1 MMFASSTED
10 PGDTIGTFTL
20 TFIILVFTSAVLA
33 GLITIGYLFQKYR
46 RNTVKE
52 VEKKEAFLIANRTS
66 DSEEKK
72 KRG

>member
-1 MMFASSTED
+1 
-10 PGDTIGTFTL
+10 
-20 TFIILVFTSAVLA
+20 VLA

-52 VEKKEAFLIANRTS
+52 VEKKEAFLSANRTS